1 MSIRNQYRQT
11 GSLALDA
18 NANSCTERRTSQ
30 LLRFGLFVGL
40 HSLPKGWVPVDM
52 RSGRLPPPGG
62 HGHGPAVAID
72 NGNGADMAK
81 VAREMVE
88 KAGVDVDQLVE
99 LLVKNAGAELTTY
112 YYYTILR
119 TNLIGLQGETVKEIA
134 EVARVEDRNHF
145 EALVP
150 RIYELGGK
158 LPDDMKTFHDLSAC
172 KPARLPDDP
181 RDIHAMLTVLVE
193 AERCAVR
200 GYTNICNIT
209 AGKDHRTYDL
219 SLSILNEEIE
229 HESWFSEF
237 LGEGP
242 SGHFMRRGETSPFV
256 SKFLR

>member
-1 MSIRNQYRQT
+1 
-11 GSLALDA
+11 
-18 NANSCTERRTSQ
+18 
-30 LLRFGLFVGL
+30 
-40 HSLPKGWVPVDM
+40 
-52 RSGRLPPPGG
+52 
-62 HGHGPAVAID
+62 
-72 NGNGADMAK
+72 MAR

-88 KAGVDVDQLVE
+88 RTGINVDE
-99 LLVKNAGAELTTY
+99 LLQLLVNNAAAELTTF

-119 TNLIGLQGETVKEIA
+119 VNLIGLQGEGLKEIA
-134 EVARVEDRNHF
+134 ETARIEDRNHF

-150 RIYELGGK
+150 RIYELGGQ
-158 LPDDMKTFHDLSAC
+158 LPLDMRAFHDVSAC
-172 KPARLPDDP
+172 PPAALPADP
-181 RDIHAMLTVLVE
+181 TDIQAMLHILVE

-200 GYTNICNIT
+200 GYTHVCNLT

-219 SLSILNEEIE
+219 SLAILNEEIE

>member
-1 MSIRNQYRQT
+1 MVR
-11 GSLALDA
+11 
-18 NANSCTERRTSQ
+18 
-30 LLRFGLFVGL
+30 
-40 HSLPKGWVPVDM
+40 
-52 RSGRLPPPGG
+52 
-62 HGHGPAVAID
+62 
-72 NGNGADMAK
+72 

-88 KAGVDVDQLVE
+88 KAGVNVE
-99 LLVKNAGAELTTY
+99 KLLDLLVKNAAAELTTY

-119 TNLIGLQGETVKEIA
+119 CNLIGLKGEGIKEIA
-134 EVARVEDRNHF
+134 EVARIEDRNHF

-158 LPDDMKTFHDLSAC
+158 LPGDMKTFHDVSDC
-172 KPARLPDDP
+172 PPASLPKDP
-181 RDIHAMLTVLVE
+181 TDVMAMLKVLVD

-200 GYTNICNIT
+200 GYTYICNLT

-219 SLSILNEEIE
+219 SLAILNEEVE
-229 HESWFSEF
+229 HESWFAEF

>member
-1 MSIRNQYRQT
+1 
-11 GSLALDA
+11 
-18 NANSCTERRTSQ
+18 
-30 LLRFGLFVGL
+30 
-40 HSLPKGWVPVDM
+40 
-52 RSGRLPPPGG
+52 
-62 HGHGPAVAID
+62 
-72 NGNGADMAK
+72 MAK

-88 KAGVDVDQLVE
+88 KAGVNVDQLLE
-99 LLVKNAGAELTTY
+99 LLVCNAAAELTTF

-119 TNLIGLQGETVKEIA
+119 LNLIGLEGEGVKEIA
-134 EVARVEDRNHF
+134 EVARIEDRNHF

-158 LPDDMKTFHDLSAC
+158 LPDDMKEFHDMSAC
-172 KPARLPDDP
+172 KPARLPADP
-181 RDIHAMLTVLVE
+181 TDVTAMLTVLVE

-200 GYTNICNIT
+200 GYTHVCNLT

-219 SLSILNEEIE
+219 SLAILNEEIE

-242 SGHFMRRGETSPFV
+242 SGHFMRRGDTSPFV

>member
-1 MSIRNQYRQT
+1 
-11 GSLALDA
+11 
-18 NANSCTERRTSQ
+18 
-30 LLRFGLFVGL
+30 
-40 HSLPKGWVPVDM
+40 
-52 RSGRLPPPGG
+52 
-62 HGHGPAVAID
+62 
-72 NGNGADMAK
+72 MAK

-88 KAGVDVDQLVE
+88 KAGINVDQLLE
-99 LLVKNAGAELTTY
+99 LLVKNASAELTTY

-119 TNLIGLQGETVKEIA
+119 VNLIGLDGEGIKEIA
-134 EVARVEDRNHF
+134 EVARIEDRNHF

-158 LPDDMKTFHDLSAC
+158 LPASMVDFHDISAC
-172 KPARLPDDP
+172 PPASLPKDP
-181 RDIHAMLTVLVE
+181 TDIRAMLTVLVE

-200 GYTNICNIT
+200 GYTYICNMT

-219 SLSILNEEIE
+219 ALAILSEEIE

-256 SKFLR
+256 GKFLK

>member
-1 MSIRNQYRQT
+1 
-11 GSLALDA
+11 
-18 NANSCTERRTSQ
+18 
-30 LLRFGLFVGL
+30 
-40 HSLPKGWVPVDM
+40 
-52 RSGRLPPPGG
+52 
-62 HGHGPAVAID
+62 
-72 NGNGADMAK
+72 MAK

-88 KAGVDVDQLVE
+88 RAGVDVDKLLE
-99 LLVKNAGAELTTY
+99 LLVRNAAAELTTY

-119 TNLIGLQGETVKEIA
+119 ANLVGMEGETLKEIA
-134 EVARVEDRNHF
+134 EVARIEDRNHF

-158 LPDDMKTFHDLSAC
+158 LPDDMKEFHDISAC
-172 KPARLPDDP
+172 PP
-181 RDIHAMLTVLVE
+181 AMLPENPDPQEILKVLVE

-200 GYTNICNIT
+200 GYTYICNMT

-219 SLSILNEEIE
+219 ALAILNEEIE

-256 SKFLR
+256 SKFLK

>member
-1 MSIRNQYRQT
+1 
-11 GSLALDA
+11 
-18 NANSCTERRTSQ
+18 
-30 LLRFGLFVGL
+30 
-40 HSLPKGWVPVDM
+40 
-52 RSGRLPPPGG
+52 
-62 HGHGPAVAID
+62 
-72 NGNGADMAK
+72 MAR

-88 KAGVDVDQLVE
+88 NAGVNVEQLVE
-99 LLVKNAGAELTTY
+99 LLVKNASAELTTF

-119 TNLIGLQGETVKEIA
+119 VNLIGLEGEGLKEIA
-134 EVARVEDRNHF
+134 EVARIEDRNHF

-158 LPDDMKTFHDLSAC
+158 LPENMNAFHDISAC
-172 KPARLPDDP
+172 PPAQLPQNP
-181 RDIHAMLTVLVE
+181 RDIQAMLTVLVE

-200 GYTNICNIT
+200 GYTGICNLT

-219 SLSILNEEIE
+219 SMAILNEEIE